1 MSELEIVLVSISTV
15 ALVAA
20 YFLNKVDVTKWN
32 NKHSHE

>member
-1 MSELEIVLVSISTV
+1 MSELEIVLVSMGTI

-20 YFLNKVDVTKWN
+20 YFLNKLDVSKWN